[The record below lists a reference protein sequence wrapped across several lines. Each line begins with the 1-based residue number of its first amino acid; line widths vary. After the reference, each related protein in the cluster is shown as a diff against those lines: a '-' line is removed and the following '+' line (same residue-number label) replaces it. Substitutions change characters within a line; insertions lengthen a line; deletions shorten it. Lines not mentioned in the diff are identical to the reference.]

1 MRHWCVDVLIDLA
14 SDAESFAAL
23 AALVRDGGT
32 ALTARHIANVDALA
46 ARHVIAVNFHLQ
58 PSTQLLERV
67 ADALAV
73 GSIVPPPIKRISLT
87 QAPAVFAG
95 GNGLA
100 RDGKTVIV
108 L

>member
-1 MRHWCVDVLIDLA
+1 
-14 SDAESFAAL
+14 
-23 AALVRDGGT
+23 
-32 ALTARHIANVDALA
+32 LTARPIANVDALA
-46 ARHVIAVNFHLQ
+46 ARAVTAGNFQLQ

-73 GSIVPPPIKRISLT
+73 GSMVPPLIKRVSLT
-87 QAPAVFAG
+87 QALAVFAG
-95 GNGLA
+95 ENGFV